1 MIRAVLF
8 DFDATLTLPDA
19 LDFGKIRR
27 AMGCP
32 LTSPI
37 LDFIDSLPDAEAR
50 ERARRILDDFEREA
64 ARNSLPNAG
73 AEELV
78 LLLKRRSIGRG
89 ILTRNTLASIRI
101 ALGNF
106 PALREEDFS
115 LIITR
120 ESPGRP
126 KPHPDGVLEAARRFG
141 VRPDEMLVVG
151 DFVFDIAAGQAA
163 GAVTAL
169 ITNGQDPAATPR
181 SGLVTG
187 VHAEA
192 DYTIARLDELKAIL
206 GIRE

>member
-8 DFDATLTLPDA
+8 DFDATLTQPDA
-19 LDFGKIRR
+19 LDFTEIRR

-37 LDFIDSLPDAEAR
+37 LDFIASLPAGEKR
-50 ERARRILDDFEREA
+50 EQARRVLDEFETEA
-64 ARNSLPNAG
+64 ARNSFPNEG

-78 LLLKRRSIGRG
+78 LLLKRRAIGRG

-101 ALGNF
+101 ALRNF
-106 PALREEDFS
+106 PTLREDDFA

-126 KPHPDGVLEAARRFG
+126 KPHPDGVMEAARLFG
-141 VRPDEMLVVG
+141 VPPNEMLVVG
-151 DFVFDIAAGQAA
+151 DFVFDIAAGKSA

-169 ITNGQDPAATPR
+169 ITNGQDPASTPR
-181 SGLVTG
+181 SGLVTD

-192 DYTIARLDELKAIL
+192 DYTIAKLGELKAIL
-206 GIRE
+206 GIRD